1 MYKRFF
7 AISIF
12 MLFSLS
18 IASDRDCEGLPQDDC
33 EWLDYCMWTE
43 DGCVRVGEDDGDWE
57 DEENWEDE
65 CRFIE
70 DIEECLEVGCEW
82 DEEGGCFDPDGSD
95 DEEDWEEDECRYLE
109 SEDECIAAGCEWSDE
124 DGCYRNWDDEEEFE
138 CEDIDNPEEC
148 VEAGCEW
155 TGFENM
161 LGGFCSGESDND
173 WDDEEEEDGP
183 PECLMDCE
191 GIDTINPEESGAYF
205 CEWLLNIFP
214 TGCAEDCEQETLD
227 EIEMFMMVC
236 DECLS
241 NDNCDDVFNDEEE
254 FECEDIDNPEECL
267 AVGCEWNGSPNMP
280 GGYCSGEWSD
290 DDEEEDGGDGGGNID
305 FEAALMLGDGS
316 AAPGGEVEVPLFLES
331 IVSISGIQ
339 FTLNS
344 NPSDWQSVV
353 DFNLTLSED
362 NCFEANFNNTD
373 EGTIALIYS
382 LSGCE
387 FGASDESTQIGTLT
401 FEISEY
407 AEWGEFIELY
417 FTELIVASSNGS
429 QVDAE
434 AYGGLISI
442 GALGD
447 VNHDGEVNVIDAVAM
462 VQFVLQFE
470 EPTDSDFWASDI
482 NLDGTLNI
490 LDVVLLVEMILDN

>member
-124 DGCYRNWDDEEEFE
+124 DGCYRNWD
-138 CEDIDNPEEC
+138 
-148 VEAGCEW
+148 
-155 TGFENM
+155 
-161 LGGFCSGESDND
+161 
-173 WDDEEEEDGP
+173 
-183 PECLMDCE
+183 
-191 GIDTINPEESGAYF
+191 
-205 CEWLLNIFP
+205 
-214 TGCAEDCEQETLD
+214 
-227 EIEMFMMVC
+227 
-236 DECLS
+236 
-241 NDNCDDVFNDEEE
+241 DEEE